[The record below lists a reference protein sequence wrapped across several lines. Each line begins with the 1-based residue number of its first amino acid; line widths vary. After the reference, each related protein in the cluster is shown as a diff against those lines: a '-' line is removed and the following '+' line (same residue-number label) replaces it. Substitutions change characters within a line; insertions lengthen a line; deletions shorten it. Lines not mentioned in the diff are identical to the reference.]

1 MEDSPPPS
9 GRTAVLVVDDQP
21 ENLMVLHG
29 TLSRPEYDVVEAR
42 SGAEALKKILKQD
55 FAVIVMDVLMPLMDG
70 FETAWLIR
78 QRDASKD
85 IPIIFLTATDTDV
98 ANIYKAYSVGAVDY
112 LVKPVDTNI
121 LRTKVAVFVDLFRK
135 GQRIRAQDAQ
145 LREKERLL
153 SAEALRESE
162 NLYEATFN
170 ASAVA
175 TGSCATDGR
184 FLRANQRL
192 CETLGRSR
200 EQLMQL
206 RVQDVSHADDAADL
220 VRYLHRMLTD
230 GLDSSR
236 RESRWLRGDGQV
248 FWGNLAVSLLR
259 DADGKP
265 KHFILALEDVTER
278 RLADERQRFLAN
290 ASELLLSSLDYET
303 TLKKV
308 ARLAAGTIADFC
320 TVDLIAEGQVQEL
333 VVAHRDAAQANE
345 LQKLRLRGPG
355 ALGEGWAGG
364 PTEPEPELVTEA
376 SQELAARCA
385 GDPDAL
391 RLVEQL
397 NLSSGIR
404 VPLVA
409 RDRLLGSMALW
420 RTGGSRPYNG
430 ADLRTAEDL
439 AHRAAFAIENA
450 RLYREAQD
458 AVGARDEFLSI
469 ASHELRTPLTPLQL
483 SLQRLLA
490 DGPGKQALERL
501 TPDELRQSLIRW
513 DKQVRRL
520 SHLIDNLL
528 DVSRISAGRLDLKPE
543 PVDLVEVAREVVG
556 RLWGD
561 AAGSPQ
567 PATVVAE
574 GGPVVGLWDPL
585 RVEQVVS
592 NLLANALKYGGGKPV
607 TVTVSRNERLA
618 CFEVRDQG
626 IGIDADKQAKI
637 FERFERAVSSR
648 VYGGLGLGLYIA
660 RQIVDA
666 HGGMLEVSS
675 TPGAGSVFTMRLP
688 LGDVRAAAGYGAGL
702 MTMSAGGEAPKTTAG
717 AEVLEKQPTA
727 TRVMPEGKLVLSSE
741 P

>member
-1 MEDSPPPS
+1 MDPSVSPT
-9 GRTAVLVVDDQP
+9 GRTAILVVDDQP
-21 ENLMVLHG
+21 ENLVVLRG
-29 TLSRPEYDVVEAR
+29 TLSRREYDIVEAS

-55 FAVIVMDVLMPLMDG
+55 FAVIVMDVLMPIMDG
-70 FETAWLIR
+70 YETAWLIR

-121 LRTKVAVFVDLFRK
+121 LRAKVAVFVDLYRK
-135 GQRIRAQDAQ
+135 GQRIHAQDAQ

-175 TGSCATDGR
+175 IGSCATDGR
-184 FLRANQRL
+184 FLRANQQL
-192 CETLGRSR
+192 CDILGRSR
-200 EQLMQL
+200 EELLQL
-206 RVQDVSHADDAADL
+206 RVQDASHPEDSAELVSD
-220 VRYLHRMLTD
+220 LHRLLAQ
-230 GLDSSR
+230 GVDSSR
-236 RESRWLRGDGQV
+236 RESRYLRGDGRV
-248 FWGNLAVSLLR
+248 FWANLAVSLLR
-259 DADGKP
+259 DAAGKP
-265 KHFILALEDVTER
+265 KHFIVALEDVTER
-278 RLADERQRFLAN
+278 RLADERQRFLAT
-290 ASELLLSSLDYET
+290 ASEQLLSSLDYEA

-308 ARLAAGTIADFC
+308 ARLAASTVADFC
-320 TVDLIAEGQVQEL
+320 AIDLVAEGQVHEL
-333 VVAHRDAAQANE
+333 VVTHRDPSRAND
-345 LQKLRLRGPG
+345 LQKLRLRLPG
-355 ALGEGWAGG
+355 ALEWDQAATSPQLDLVSLG
-364 PTEPEPELVTEA
+364 P
-376 SQELAARCA
+376 QELL
-385 GDPDAL
+385 DPEVAK
-391 RLVEQL
+391 LVEGL
-397 NLSSGIR
+397 GLRSAIR

-409 RDRLLGSMALW
+409 RDRVLGSIAFW
-420 RTGGSRPYNG
+420 KADGSRPYAG
-430 ADLRTAEDL
+430 PDLRMAEDL

-490 DGPGKQALERL
+490 SANGKQMLEHIS
-501 TPDELRQSLIRW
+501 TDELRRSLMRW
-513 DKQVRRL
+513 DKQVHRL
-520 SHLIDNLL
+520 STLIDNLL

-543 PVDLVEVAREVVG
+543 AVDLVEVAREIVG
-556 RLWGD
+556 RLWGEVANAD
-561 AAGSPQ
+561 T
-567 PATVVAE
+567 PATVLAE
-574 GGPVVGLWDPL
+574 AGPVVGLWDPL

-607 TVTVSRNERLA
+607 TVTVSRNERFA

-626 IGIDADKQAKI
+626 IGIAAEKQAKI

-675 TPGAGSVFTMRLP
+675 NPGNGSIFTMRLP
-688 LGDVRAAAGYGAGL
+688 IGVS
-702 MTMSAGGEAPKTTAG
+702 SA
-717 AEVLEKQPTA
+717 LPTA
-727 TRVMPEGKLVLSSE
+727 QPSQLQLG
-741 P
+741 

>member
-1 MEDSPPPS
+1 
-9 GRTAVLVVDDQP
+9 
-21 ENLMVLHG
+21 
-29 TLSRPEYDVVEAR
+29 
-42 SGAEALKKILKQD
+42 
-55 FAVIVMDVLMPLMDG
+55 MDVLMPIMDG

-121 LRTKVAVFVDLFRK
+121 LRAKVAVFVDLYRK
-135 GQRIRAQDAQ
+135 GQRIRNQDAQ

-162 NLYEATFN
+162 TLYEATFN

-175 TGSCATDGR
+175 IGSCATDGR
-184 FLRANQRL
+184 FLRANQQL
-192 CETLGRSR
+192 CDTLGRSR
-200 EQLMQL
+200 EQVLQL
-206 RVQDVSHADDAADL
+206 RVQDVSHPEDSPEL
-220 VRYLHRMLTD
+220 VSDLHRLLAE
-230 GLDSSR
+230 GVDSSR
-236 RESRWLRGDGQV
+236 RESRCLRGDGQV
-248 FWGNLAVSLLR
+248 FWATLAVSLLR
-259 DADGKP
+259 DVAGKP
-265 KHFILALEDVTER
+265 KHFIVALEDVTER
-278 RLADERQRFLAN
+278 RLADERQSFLAT
-290 ASELLLSSLDYET
+290 ASEQLLSSLDYEA

-308 ARLAAGTIADFC
+308 ARLAAATVADFC
-320 TVDLIAEGQVQEL
+320 AIDLVAEGQVQEL
-333 VVAHRDAAQANE
+333 VIAHRDPARANAF
-345 LQKLRLRGPG
+345 QKLRFRLPG
-355 ALGEGWAGG
+355 ALEWDQAAAS
-364 PTEPEPELVTEA
+364 PELKLV
-376 SQELAARCA
+376 SLGPQELL
-385 GDPDAL
+385 DPETT

-397 NLSSGIR
+397 DLRSVIR

-409 RDRLLGSMALW
+409 RDRLLGSLAFW
-420 RTGGSRPYNG
+420 RTNGSGPYG
-430 ADLRTAEDL
+430 ETDLRMAEDL

-483 SLQRLLA
+483 SMQRLLA
-490 DGPGKQALERL
+490 SRNGIQPLEQL
-501 TPDELRQSLIRW
+501 TTDELRRSLVRW

-543 PVDLVEVAREVVG
+543 AVDLVEVAREIVA

-561 AAGSPQ
+561 VPSAES
-567 PATVVAE
+567 PATVLAE
-574 GGPVVGLWDPL
+574 TGPVVGLWDRL
-585 RVEQVVS
+585 RVEQVVT
-592 NLLANALKYGGGKPV
+592 NLLANAMKYGGGKPV
-607 TVTVSRNERLA
+607 TVTVSRNERFA

-626 IGIDADKQAKI
+626 IGIAAEKQAKI

-675 TPGAGSVFTMRLP
+675 NPGRGSVFTMQLP
-688 LGDVRAAAGYGAGL
+688 IGATILLPAQEQPAQLQAG
-702 MTMSAGGEAPKTTAG
+702 
-717 AEVLEKQPTA
+717 
-727 TRVMPEGKLVLSSE
+727 
-741 P
+741 